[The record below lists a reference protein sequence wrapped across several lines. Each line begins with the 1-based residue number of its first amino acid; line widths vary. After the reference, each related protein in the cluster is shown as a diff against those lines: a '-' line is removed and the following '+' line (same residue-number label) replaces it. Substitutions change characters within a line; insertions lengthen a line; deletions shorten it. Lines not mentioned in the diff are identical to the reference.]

1 MAVDLP
7 TVSSLLTIIITT
19 SVTPSAPSTELI
31 SSVLE
36 SYRAHC
42 PSLLECRVIVVFD
55 GYDRVVP
62 EARLK
67 KGCVTSE
74 QAKHFNLYK
83 ENTKKLILKQHF
95 QANQL
100 ITFIQKEADAE
111 YGSPYDGQN
120 LVRYTAQQTHD
131 EKVTFIEPSRRLGF
145 GLAVRTALRMTSTP
159 YVWIQQHDWI
169 LTSSFPIEPLLQIM
183 RASESEPET
192 PIKYVCL
199 PAVRMMKYAV
209 SAEVIRF
216 QALRDLTSALKRDFS
231 PEGHPEIK
239 LPLTPL
245 FFWHDKPHI
254 ASTAHYLNRVFPSRL
269 AMLRGDFIEDKIGQR
284 ARNQMKLGLVRNFLT
299 LLSVSNRIWSLIPI
313 CAINKPLTDCLLQFK
328 KWATWLYYPDEGK
341 QVCSKHLHGRTY
353 QGAEKE
359 AEKLALKRK
368 QRGDK
373 IESMYSGVHGC

>member
-1 MAVDLP
+1 MTAFGLRAACHCPLEVAEPRLVLSPVVPKILHQPIWISMAVDLP
-7 TVSSLLTIIITT
+7 TASNLLTIIITT

-74 QAKHFNLYK
+74 QAKHFSLYK
-83 ENTKKLILKQHF
+83 ENAKKLILEQHF
-95 QANQL
+95 PGNQL

-111 YGSPYDGQN
+111 YGSAKDSQN
-120 LVRYTAQQTHD
+120 FVRYTARQTHD

-183 RASESEPET
+183 RASESEPEI

-216 QALRDLTSALKRDFS
+216 QALRELTSALKRDFS
-231 PEGHPEIK
+231 PKGHPEIK

-245 FFWHDKPHI
+245 FLWHDKPHV
-254 ASTAHYLNRVFPSRL
+254 ASTDHYLNRVFPSRL
-269 AMLRGDFIEDKIGQR
+269 AMLRGDFIEDKIGQV
-284 ARNQMKLGLVRNFLT
+284 ARNQMKEGLVSIFSP
-299 LLSVSNRIWSLIPI
+299 LLSFLSRLWSLESI
-313 CAINKPLTDCLLQFK
+313 CAIAKPLTDYEPSTTVHK
-328 KWATWLYYPDEGK
+328 VGN
-341 QVCSKHLHGRTY
+341 
-353 QGAEKE
+353 
-359 AEKLALKRK
+359 LALLP
-368 QRGDK
+368 G
-373 IESMYSGVHGC
+373 